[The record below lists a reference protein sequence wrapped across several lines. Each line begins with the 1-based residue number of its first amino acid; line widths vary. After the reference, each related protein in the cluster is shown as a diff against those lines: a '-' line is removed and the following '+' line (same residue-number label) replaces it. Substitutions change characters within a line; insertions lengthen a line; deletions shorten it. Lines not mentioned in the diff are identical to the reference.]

1 MEIIAKPDM
10 RFASLSATEFEIA
23 VSGAMCSLV
32 KECSIKG
39 AESFS
44 DHWVPHVR
52 LIKRNSLQDRTRRV
66 TFKRKNKA
74 GQIEY
79 VQRITRD
86 EGAVAAIANCV
97 AAQTSAPEC
106 IEMIE
111 RSKQIHRLYGLVRN
125 YVAEMKIDDLSKR
138 AFSLYLAGECYN
150 DIGEAVYGR
159 YKTKKQMTNKVS
171 AAIHKIATEIRY
183 VHGEKAK
190 QILRPTQPVYERY
203 I

>member
-79 VQRITRD
+79 VQKISRD

-106 IEMIE
+106 LEMIE
-111 RSKQIHRLYGLVRN
+111 RSKQIHGLYGLVRN

-138 AFSLYLAGECYN
+138 AFALRKFSSVVCERSSRKIRSSSTPFSSRISRIASASLL
-150 DIGEAVYGR
+150 V
-159 YKTKKQMTNKVS
+159 
-171 AAIHKIATEIRY
+171 
-183 VHGEKAK
+183 
-190 QILRPTQPVYERY
+190 
-203 I
+203 